1 MSKLT
6 VVYLKDTGHVLAALT
21 RANPPAAAEPVSA
34 LVGTGLPVSFMG
46 GLSLDVSF
54 PAQDLAAVTVDD
66 RPDVVIAP
74 QDYQVV
80 QDPQSQAPPQVND
93 LGSPHQV
100 TFAITASAGATV
112 AVANARLP
120 ARVVLQKATSATSAP
135 TVSAPT
141 VVSQVDIGPGST
153 VVAGPSGFTAGD
165 TWNMYVLVQGLAP
178 TAGKVTV
185 L

>member
-66 RPDVVIAP
+66 RPGVVIAP

-80 QDPQSQAPPQVND
+80 QDPRSQAPPQVND

-100 TFAITASAGATV
+100 TFAITAAAGATV
-112 AVANARLP
+112 TVANARLP
-120 ARVVLQKATSATSAP
+120 ARVVLQKVPLATS
-135 TVSAPT
+135 VPT
-141 VVSQVDIGPGST
+141 VVSQVDVGPGST